1 MKKGPWTRIAFALLA
16 ALQLSTA
23 AVYAQVGPA
32 LLDPR
37 DGMYLTR
44 IINLTGE
51 QLSIAATIDNSAPFT
66 STYPALYSGGFS
78 TSSNPLNNQQNIFS
92 FDWALSFHQHV

>member
-78 TSSNPLNNQQNIFS
+78 TSSNPLN
-92 FDWALSFHQHV
+92 WC